1 MSYDFFIGFSHIFT
15 IACVTEFKSGIK
27 VMLADISNN
36 YVSLFN
42 AAKTQLPFMG
52 YLMVCLWSINIIN
65 WAFGSPLNLLGIYP
79 RSAWGLIGIICSPIL
94 HGNFNHLF
102 FNSIPLFVLGMF
114 ILMLGKTLF
123 IGITVVLAIME
134 GTIVWIFGRKALH
147 IGASGVIAGYFGFVL
162 GLAYFYPTMISL
174 ILGFVTVY
182 YFGSILLG
190 IFPSSALISWESH
203 LAGIISGV
211 TLAYILWHYPHYER
225 LLISIF

>member
-1 MSYDFFIGFSHIFT
+1 
-15 IACVTEFKSGIK
+15 
-27 VMLADISNN
+27 MLADISNN
-36 YVSLFN
+36 YVDLFN
-42 AAKTQLPFMG
+42 AAKSQLPFMG
-52 YLMVCLWSINIIN
+52 YLMAVLWGINIVN
-65 WAFGSPLNLLGIYP
+65 WALGSPLNLLGIYP
-79 RSAWGLIGIICSPIL
+79 RSVWGLLGVIFAPIL

-114 ILMLGKTLF
+114 ILMLGQNLF
-123 IGITVVLAIME
+123 IGVTVALIIME
-134 GTIVWIFGRKALH
+134 GLLVWLFGRKALH

-174 ILGFVTVY
+174 ILGFVTLY

-203 LAGIISGV
+203 LAGLLSGV
-211 TLAYILWHYPHYER
+211 VLVYVLWHYPSSEI